1 MGVGRFVGSSLTL
14 FDAVVDRVGF
24 MSNECLFKAE
34 YNDRSKKALAFSETA
49 IAEAIVLHSS
59 F

>member
-1 MGVGRFVGSSLTL
+1 MGVGRLVGSSLTL
-14 FDAVVDRVGF
+14 FDVVDRVGF
-24 MSNECLFKAE
+24 MSNGCLFKSE

-49 IAEAIVLHSS
+49 IAEAIVLQSS

>member
-1 MGVGRFVGSSLTL
+1 LVYYPL
-14 FDAVVDRVGF
+14 VDVEFICNGF
-24 MSNECLFKAE
+24 PFKAR